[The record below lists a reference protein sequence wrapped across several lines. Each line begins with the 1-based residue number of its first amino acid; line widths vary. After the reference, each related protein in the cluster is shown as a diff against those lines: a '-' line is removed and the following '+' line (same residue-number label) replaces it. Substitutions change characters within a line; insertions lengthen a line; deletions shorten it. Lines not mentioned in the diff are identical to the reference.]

1 MPQAPQVS
9 DRFNLTDPETLVID
23 GRRYSRRYLVEC
35 IANRQEPYLSTAVD
49 VLVQT
54 RNAGVWFTDIARYF
68 GYPSASSASAAYVR
82 ACRQRNIEPRV
93 RATNTRVRDSRLD
106 HNPAW
111 LTRPDV
117 TELGVESDLTFGVE
131 VETVSLS
138 YRESAETVA
147 QALAQ
152 DCRYQ
157 GYTHDNTHEWKVV
170 SDGSLGGGSEV
181 VSRVLLGTDGLREL
195 RTVLLSLKQAGARVR
210 ANCGQHVHIGVEAL
224 PAEVKANIIFLHS
237 VFQDVF
243 LKAVKQRRH
252 NGTYCRQRSI
262 HRAWELA
269 RHWAEGNIQTG
280 EGRYYHLNLQSFT
293 RYGTFEVR
301 SFQGSLNPKSSVGW
315 IQLNLD
321 FFHFCSLLNRA
332 LRFDWTDSHGSMVIT
347 DPELYEQ
354 LKSRMPATIE
364 RLESITD
371 PNFLRPRHS
380 ADTLW
385 TEWATDGSFVRNPAV
400 RELIANHLTVNN

>member
-49 VLVQT
+49 VMVQT

-93 RATNTRVRDSRLD
+93 RATNTRVRDSRLEN
-106 HNPAW
+106 NPAW

-224 PAEVKANIIFLHS
+224 PFEVKANIIFLHAL
-237 VFQDVF
+237 FQDVF
-243 LKAVKQRRH
+243 LKAVKHRRH

-262 HRAWELA
+262 ASAWSLA
-269 RHWAEGNIQTG
+269 KDWADGVPSGGT
-280 EGRYYHLNLQSFT
+280 GRYYHLNLMSYS

-321 FFHFCSLLNRA
+321 FFHFCTLLNRA
-332 LRFDWTDSHGSMVIT
+332 LRFDWHNGHGVFVVTDS
-347 DPELYEQ
+347 DLFEQ
-354 LKSRMPATIE
+354 LKSRMPATFQ
-364 RLESITD
+364 RLEHLND
-371 PNFLRPRHS
+371 PRGLTPRPT
-380 ADTLW
+380 AEAIW
-385 TEWATDGSFVRNPAV
+385 AEWATDGSFVRNAAV